1 MYSEDKIKLSTDP
14 DLVAEGDRVR
24 VRVDNPLKET
34 EKVPF
39 K

>member
-1 MYSEDKIKLSTDP
+1 MYSEDKIKLNTDP
-14 DLVAEGDRVR
+14 DLVADRLR